1 MKALVGIA
9 AAAVIAAAAGASP
22 VPGAAPPLTQQF
34 DHAKHEGF
42 GCTTCHADVAQ
53 GQVYPDPS
61 FCASCHD
68 GQLQPRVN
76 WQPPTGPSPANL
88 KFRHAGHPAVEACD
102 MCHVSDG
109 MVQRAV
115 IDQCMACHGIAEH
128 QNAAVSDCS
137 MCHVQPPAPP
147 SHAFGWRDRHRAEA
161 VAAPEQCATCHVRAD
176 CLDCHRPDAASPV
189 GGYHGVDYLQRHP
202 AASYNRETECSSCH
216 NVSQFC
222 QSCHQQAGL
231 VSRGAIGAGY
241 HDGNASF
248 IAGHAQAA
256 RQNLESCVACHTE
269 RDCLRCHV
277 SFNPHGPGF
286 DPGAYAGKNQQV
298 CTVCHTAVPN
308 PG

>member
-1 MKALVGIA
+1 M
-9 AAAVIAAAAGASP
+9 
-22 VPGAAPPLTQQF
+22 PGAAPPLTQQF

-222 QSCHQQAGL
+222 QSCHQQA
-231 VSRGAIGAGY
+231 
-241 HDGNASF
+241 
-248 IAGHAQAA
+248 
-256 RQNLESCVACHTE
+256 
-269 RDCLRCHV
+269 
-277 SFNPHGPGF
+277 
-286 DPGAYAGKNQQV
+286 
-298 CTVCHTAVPN
+298 
-308 PG
+308 